1 MSEPVD
7 NHHPESFAAQFETSS
22 GLRRWMIWL
31 YIMLGLVAVIYLA
44 YLLEQYLP
52 EIKFDFVGAGMYLVI
67 FTLAARLIY
76 QGYQDASFLEKEM
89 KLASEQVQILERVD
103 DFESFLSQANK
114 SVFRSHLDNLYTI
127 SLTHTEI
134 NQDHL
139 IEVLHSR
146 LMAKNRVIELF
157 SSILITLG
165 LIGTVVGLIIM
176 MDKLTEV
183 MANSGGADLLTT
195 LADPSTG
202 PLSGLGTAF
211 YTTLLGAVFGGVILR
226 VLTGVVDANVVRY
239 TAHIAEL
246 TEVYVLPYLRRT
258 AKERHQQLN
267 TGNSEQ

>member
-1 MSEPVD
+1 MSD
-7 NHHPESFAAQFETSS
+7 SKDGHQPESFAAQFETIS
-22 GLRRWMIWL
+22 GLRSWMTWL
-31 YIMLGLVAVIYLA
+31 YIMLGLVAVMYLA
-44 YLLEQYLP
+44 YLLEQFFP
-52 EIKFDFVGAGMYLVI
+52 AITFDFVSAGMYLVI
-67 FTLAARLIY
+67 FALAARLIY
-76 QGYQDASFLEKEM
+76 QGYQDASFLETEM
-89 KLASEQVQILERVD
+89 KLASEQVRILERVD
-103 DFESFLSQANK
+103 DFESFLAQATR

-176 MDKLTEV
+176 MDKLTDV
-183 MANSGGADLLTT
+183 MAHSGGADLLPI
-195 LADPSTG
+195 LADPVTG

-258 AKERHQQLN
+258 AKERHQQS
-267 TGNSEQ
+267 GAGSVE